1 MKKVNWNY
9 TIGEIL
15 IVIIGIT
22 IAFSLNKCS
31 EDSKNKQLKTQYL
44 TNLKMDI
51 ESDKTQLLT
60 NLKELEVKIEDA
72 VAILPYLNT
81 DSINKIKVVGK
92 IFNIINLSHFSPKDI
107 TYQTLINSG
116 DLKLIDDF
124 NLKASI
130 EKHYSNYDE
139 MLKSYVRQE
148 GIVREYVGNYLINHA
163 DYDKMPKGEFPFT
176 NEKLLKNI
184 IQSIR
189 GSFLLKINATKDGIA
204 SCDTIIEVINKSLNN

>member
-9 TIGEIL
+9 TIGEVL

-31 EDSKNKQLKTQYL
+31 EDSKNRELKTQYL
-44 TNLKMDI
+44 TNMKMDI
-51 ESDKTQLLT
+51 EADRTQLLT
-60 NLKELEVKIEDA
+60 NIKELEAKINDA
-72 VAILPYLNT
+72 VSILPYLNT
-81 DSINKIKVVGK
+81 DSTNKMKIVGK
-92 IFNIINLSHFSPKDI
+92 VFNIINLSHFSPKDI

-124 NLKASI
+124 DLKASI
-130 EKHYSNYDE
+130 EAHYSNYDE
-139 MLKSYVRQE
+139 MLKSYLRQE

-163 DYDKMPKGEFPFT
+163 DYDKMPRGEFPFT

-184 IQSIR
+184 VQSMR
-189 GSFLLKINATKDGIA
+189 GSFLLKINATKDGVA
-204 SCDTIIEVINKSLNN
+204 SCDTIIGVINKSLNN

>member
-9 TIGEIL
+9 TIGEVL

-31 EDSKNKQLKTQYL
+31 EDSKNSALKSQYL

-51 ESDKTQLLT
+51 ESDKAQLLI
-60 NLKELEVKIEDA
+60 NIKELEAKINDA
-72 VAILPYLNT
+72 VSILPYLNT
-81 DSINKIKVVGK
+81 DSTNKMQIVGK
-92 IFNIINLSHFSPKDI
+92 VFNIIGLSHFSPQDI

-116 DLKLIDDF
+116 DLKLIDNFD
-124 NLKASI
+124 LKASI
-130 EKHYSNYDE
+130 ERHYSNYDE
-139 MLKSYVRQE
+139 MLKSYLRQE
-148 GIVREYVGNYLINHA
+148 AIVKEYIGNYLINHA

-184 IQSIR
+184 VQSMR
-189 GSFLLKINATKDGIA
+189 GSFLLKINATKDGVA
-204 SCDTIIEVINKSLNN
+204 SCDTIIGVINKSLNN